1 MLSTFDEHSNAS
13 VTLAARPWTSNASA
27 DENACTFKK
36 WAEQPNQPGFFR
48 IFTIIC
54 VLTILVVL
62 VVLGNAL
69 VIAAVIMRR
78 RLRSATGLLILSLA
92 VADLLVGLVILPFS
106 IANEVLHS
114 YWVFGAKWC
123 TIWLSVDIWLCTASI
138 YNLVAISIDRYIAII
153 KPLNYPMLVTKFR
166 ARCIVAA
173 VWVVSFIICLPS
185 FVLASSEKQKGMGKE
200 SCRCTPANSGMA
212 YIVFSASSSFYIPMI
227 VVIFVYVRIYI
238 AACAATK
245 SVYSGMMQ
253 VTATANKNPKNLL
266 MQNPSALSRPENAPI
281 LRVHRGSTV
290 KNTPM
295 ELSRQAKQNA
305 ANSNTLGGGLPAANH
320 TPTSTPAVFAHMNG
334 STGSLQYVKRQ
345 ERRHSQEERLRRNG
359 GVEKSTESAS
369 STPPAAHGS
378 GSMSRLRAGTELE
391 KSPLVR
397 RSIGDIQQTSE
408 GSIVTEELRM
418 RAIGRPN
425 GLSPRDER
433 QSSADVQPPEVVE
446 TIENSDDLPSEET
459 DDEAAALHR
468 ERSDSPLPTEP
479 LNPPHNSPAHSTS
492 TAALP
497 SNGLPTPAG
506 GMVGFLHPNSA
517 GGACGE
523 KKPTKKRIYGADVW
537 NRIMRRGPR
546 KKAGCAYE
554 KRLSLE
560 IKAAKTVAIVTGCF
574 IFCWLGFS
582 IVYGFSIET
591 NEVVWSVIFWLGYLN
606 SALNPVIY
614 TVFNREFRTCFKR
627 LLTCNHLIF
636 ATRTNHQNMYNS
648 YNSTLRPGK
657 PMAGYSSVVS
667 QPTVYAPPAGRST
680 PPTLNPPS
688 SES

>member
-1 MLSTFDEHSNAS
+1 MMRSMFEEHNNSTTIAIRNWNS
-13 VTLAARPWTSNASA
+13 TSS
-27 DENACTFKK
+27 DSGVCTFKK

-48 IFTIIC
+48 IFTIIS

-114 YWVFGAKWC
+114 FWIFGDTWC
-123 TIWLSVDIWLCTASI
+123 TIWLSCDIWMCTASI

-173 VWVVSFIICLPS
+173 VWVGSFIICSPS
-185 FVLASSEKQKGMGKE
+185 FLLASSEKQHGIGKE

-290 KNTPM
+290 KNTGM

-305 ANSNTLGGGLPAANH
+305 ATAVSNAGA
-320 TPTSTPAVFAHMNG
+320 TPPQTTGSIPTVYAHMNMNG
-334 STGSLQYVKRQ
+334 STGSLQYVKRH
-345 ERRHSQEERLRRNG
+345 RRHSGEERLRRSTEA
-359 GVEKSTESAS
+359 EKSTESAA
-369 STPPAAHGS
+369 STPPAYGS
-378 GSMSRLRAGTELE
+378 VSRLRAGNDLD
-391 KSPLVR
+391 KKP
-397 RSIGDIQQTSE
+397 IAG
-408 GSIVTEELRM
+408 GIVAEELRM
-418 RAIGRPN
+418 RAINRPN
-425 GLSPRDER
+425 GLSANFER
-433 QSSADVQPPEVVE
+433 AARRSSRQLSAEVQSSEFAGTTDSVNDIPCDE
-446 TIENSDDLPSEET
+446 TE
-459 DDEAAALHR
+459 DEHAALHQ

-479 LNPPHNSPAHSTS
+479 LNPPNNSPAHTISV
-492 TAALP
+492 P
-497 SNGLPTPAG
+497 ISNGLAAPIATG
-506 GMVGFLHPNSA
+506 GNCIGFLHPSSA
-517 GGACGE
+517 GGPCAE
-523 KKPTKKRIYGADVW
+523 KKSLKKRTYGANVW

-636 ATRTNHQNMYNS
+636 ATRTTHQNMYNS

-657 PMAGYSSVVS
+657 PMGGYSSVS
-667 QPTVYAPPAGRST
+667 QPTVYAPTAIGRSS

-688 SES
+688 SDS